1 MFSTPFTFL
10 KQTTAGYDPD
20 AQAFFDAIGASGG
33 SLTTTEK
40 DAVNGL
46 VLDLKADGIWDD
58 INGLYPVV
66 GSTAVE
72 HYFNLKDP
80 TTYNITFQSISG
92 SWTHSASGAT
102 GSSTDSWINIISPN
116 TLQGYGLNRALDF
129 SGDGH
134 FSVYYSSPTNDQTL
148 YMWGSGSPDWAMING
163 YSGNN
168 TYYAAFGAGGYA
180 TVTNTGRPDGFYIN
194 TNNGTT
200 TYGYR
205 GATQI
210 VTRAE
215 TIVTSTDRDV
225 VLWGVSRSGVPFQ
238 SPSNTK
244 QFRGASW
251 GNYLDATQVANF
263 DAAMTTFQ
271 TALGRNV

>member
-10 KQTTAGYDPD
+10 KQATAGYDPD

-46 VLDLKADGIWDD
+46 VLDLKADSIWSE

-80 TTYNITFQSISG
+80 TAYNVTFQSTDG
-92 SWTHSASGAT
+92 SWSHSASGAT
-102 GSSTDSWINIISPN
+102 ASSTNSWINIISPN

-134 FSVYYSSPTNDQTL
+134 FSVYYSSPTNAATF
-148 YMWGSGSPDWAMING
+148 YMWGSSSPDWALING
-163 YSGNN
+163 YGNT

-180 TVTNTGRPDGFYIN
+180 TVTNTGLPDGFYIN

-215 TIVTSTDRDV
+215 TFTPGTSSIDLT
-225 VLWGVSRSGVPFQ
+225 LWAVGRSGTPWQ
-238 SPSNTK
+238 GPGPGE